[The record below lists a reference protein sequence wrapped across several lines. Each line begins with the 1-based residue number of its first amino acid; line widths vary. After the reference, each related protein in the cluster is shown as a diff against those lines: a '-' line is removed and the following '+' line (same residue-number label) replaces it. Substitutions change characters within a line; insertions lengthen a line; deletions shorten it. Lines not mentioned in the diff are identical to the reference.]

1 MRRHA
6 TSAILEDMRNER
18 SEPMDELQALRFQ
31 ATGPGSEDQAG
42 YRQRIRQLQLESL
55 SLDPGV
61 AERVRMREK
70 VVDYADGFMD
80 GLEKGPAFVASEGEG
95 SVLYD
100 SPISEE
106 PMGPDEVL
114 DLLDLGVHQKGV
126 NVGSGGTM
134 AYIPGSNLYASA
146 LADYLGAVTNRY
158 SGLYFAAPGSVCMER
173 VLLRWMVDLV
183 GYPEGAAGDLTSGGS
198 IANLIGIVTARYAR
212 GLKAR
217 NFDRVVVYLGEQSHH
232 AIHKA
237 LRIAGL
243 GESVKRFVPLDGR
256 YRMRPDALEEA
267 IKADAKMGLYPW
279 LVAATAGTTD
289 TGAVDPLADIAGIA
303 GRNGLWLHVDGAY
316 GAAFVLTPQGKRVL
330 EGIESSDSMVMDP
343 HKGLFLP
350 FGSGVVLVREGRH
363 LLEANQYDASYL
375 QDKDVLAPGNE
386 VSPADLSPELTRP
399 SRGLR
404 LWLPLKLAGVAPFR
418 AALGEKLLLA
428 RYFYERL
435 LREDGFEVGPP
446 PDLSIVTFRYL
457 PRRGDPDAFNRKLVD
472 AVQRDGRVFISST
485 MIDGTFTLR
494 LAVLSLRTHL
504 ETIDLA
510 IEILREK
517 TGQLEGER
525 RPTERTGPD
534 EDQTM
539 PMSDSRQ

>member
-1 MRRHA
+1 
-6 TSAILEDMRNER
+6 
-18 SEPMDELQALRFQ
+18 MDELQARRFQ
-31 ATGPGSEDQAG
+31 ATGPGSEDQAD

-61 AERVRMREK
+61 AERAHMREK

-80 GLEKGPAFVASEGEG
+80 GLEKGPAFVAPEGEG

-114 DLLDLGVHQKGV
+114 DLLDLGVHQNGV

-232 AIHKA
+232 AIDKA

-303 GRNGLWLHVDGAY
+303 GRNDLWLHVDGAY

-330 EGIESSDSMVMDP
+330 EGLESSDSMVMDP

-517 TGQLEGER
+517 AGQLEREG
-525 RPTERTGPD
+525 RPTERTGTD
-534 EDQTM
+534 EGQTM

>member
-1 MRRHA
+1 
-6 TSAILEDMRNER
+6 
-18 SEPMDELQALRFQ
+18 MDERQT
-31 ATGPGSEDQAG
+31 TGPGSEDQAD
-42 YRQRIRQLQLESL
+42 YRRRIRQLQHESL

-61 AERVRMREK
+61 AERVLLREK
-70 VVDYADGFMD
+70 VVDYADGFMED
-80 GLEKGPAFVASEGEG
+80 LEGGPAFVAAEGED

-106 PMGPDEVL
+106 PMGPDEVIE
-114 DLLDLGVHQKGV
+114 LLDRGVHQNGV
-126 NVGSGGTM
+126 NIGSAGTM

-158 SGLYFAAPGSVCMER
+158 SGLYFAAPGSVRMER
-173 VLLRWMVDLV
+173 VLLRWMADLV
-183 GYPEGAAGDLTSGGS
+183 GYPAGAAGDLTSGGS
-198 IANLIGIVTARYAR
+198 IANLVGIVTARDAR

-217 NFDRVVVYLGEQSHH
+217 NFGRMVVYLSEQSHH
-232 AIHKA
+232 AIDKA

-243 GESVKRFVPLDGR
+243 GESVKRFIPLDGR

-267 IKADAKMGLYPW
+267 VENDAKIGLCPW
-279 LVAATAGTTD
+279 LIAATAGTTD
-289 TGAVDPLADIAGIA
+289 TGAVDPLSDFADIAD
-303 GRNGLWLHVDGAY
+303 RNGLWLHVDGAY
-316 GAAFVLTPQGKRVL
+316 GAAFVLTGQGKRVL
-330 EGIESSDSMVMDP
+330 EGLERSDSMVMDP

-350 FGSGVVLVREGRH
+350 FGSGIVLVREGRH
-363 LLEANQYDASYL
+363 LLDANHYDASYL

-418 AALGEKLLLA
+418 AALEEKLLLA
-428 RYFYERL
+428 RYFYEKL
-435 LREDGFEVGPP
+435 LLEDGFEVGPF

-472 AVQRDGRVFISST
+472 VVQRDGRIFISST
-485 MIDGTFTLR
+485 MIEGRFTLR

-504 ETIDLA
+504 ETVDLA
-510 IEILREK
+510 IEILRESAR
-517 TGQLEGER
+517 GLEGDG
-525 RPTERTGPD
+525 RPAG
-534 EDQTM
+534 
-539 PMSDSRQ
+539 

>member
-1 MRRHA
+1 MQ
-6 TSAILEDMRNER
+6 DER
-18 SEPMDELQALRFQ
+18 SEPMDELQARRFQ
-31 ATGPGSEDQAG
+31 ATGPGSEDHAG
-42 YRQRIRQLQLESL
+42 HRESIRQLHLGSL
-55 SLDPGV
+55 CLDPGA
-61 AERVRMREK
+61 AERAQIREK

-80 GLEKGPAFVASEGEG
+80 RLDDGPAFVASQGEG

-106 PMGPDEVL
+106 PMGADEVL
-114 DLLDLGVHQKGV
+114 ELLDFGVHQNGV
-126 NVGSGGTM
+126 NVGSAGAM
-134 AYIPGSNLYASA
+134 AYIPGSNLYSSA

-158 SGLYFAAPGSVCMER
+158 SGLYFAAPGSVSMER
-173 VLLRWMVDLV
+173 VLLRWMADLV
-183 GYPEGAAGDLTSGGS
+183 GYPAGAAGDLTSGGS
-198 IANLIGIVTARYAR
+198 IANLVGIVTARYAR

-217 NFDRVVVYLGEQSHH
+217 NFDKVVVYLGEQSHH

-243 GESVKRFVPLDGR
+243 GESVKRFIPLDGR
-256 YRMRPDALEEA
+256 YRMRHDALEEA
-267 IKADAKMGLYPW
+267 IKGDAKIGLHPW

-289 TGAVDPLADIAGIA
+289 TGAVDPLADIADIA

-330 EGIESSDSMVMDP
+330 EGLECSDSMVMDP

-363 LLEANQYDASYL
+363 LLDANQYDASYL

-428 RYFYERL
+428 RYFHEML
-435 LREDGFEVGPP
+435 LLEDGFEVGPP

-457 PRRGDPDAFNRKLVD
+457 PRRGDPDAFNRKLAD

-485 MIDGTFTLR
+485 MIDGRFTLR
-494 LAVLSLRTHL
+494 LAILSLRTHL

-517 TGQLEGER
+517 ARQLERDGQPTR
-525 RPTERTGPD
+525 RTVTD
-534 EDQTM
+534 EGQTM